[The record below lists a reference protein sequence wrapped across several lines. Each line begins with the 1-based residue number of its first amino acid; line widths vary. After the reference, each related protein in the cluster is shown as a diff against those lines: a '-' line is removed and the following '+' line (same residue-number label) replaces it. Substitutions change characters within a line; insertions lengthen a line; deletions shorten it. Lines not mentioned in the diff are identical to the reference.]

1 VTPKN
6 FRSQSKRALSKAA
19 GHDWISAQPLAATSS
34 PAHKPD
40 ATRHAPAIW
49 TQHDKLKQTPA
60 HTNSAGLRF
69 RTESASDPKLAL
81 LPSVGGRVVGEQRPR
96 REGARESRNSK
107 ARQVQGGGGG
117 GSGTHDVALVELA
130 LEVVDDV
137 GAGGEVRRDEDVGP
151 VVGPARV
158 ALVVVRRRRRPPR
171 RSRTPPSLAGLGV
184 GCGAFAARGREA
196 WRRGEG
202 AGRGA
207 GERGRAWGRGAWRR
221 VEGRGAG
228 ELGGGAAGRG
238 EGGGAQGRV
247 WPAAALGQER
257 EALRVGGRR
266 SEIDMRR
273 NGPAQIF
280 LG

>member
-1 VTPKN
+1 MTPKN

-60 HTNSAGLRF
+60 HTNLAGLLF

-202 AGRGA
+202 QGGGERSVAQGRGA
-207 GERGRAWGRGAWRR
+207 RR
-221 VEGRGAG
+221 RGAG
-228 ELGGGAAGRG
+228 RRRGGQGRGRRRSGQGMAGGGAGAGEGGAAGR
-238 EGGGAQGRV
+238 
-247 WPAAALGQER
+247 R
-257 EALRVGGRR
+257 EA
-266 SEIDMRR
+266 
-273 NGPAQIF
+273 Q
-280 LG
+280 